1 MTLQQAMLS
10 LDSDLP
16 KWVQVT
22 GDVCGRCAIGFSII
36 ILLGKV
42 LVILL

>member
-10 LDSDLP
+10 LGDDLP
-16 KWVQVT
+16 RWVQIT

-36 ILLGKV
+36 IVATKV
-42 LVILL
+42 LVVVL